1 VDTNK
6 RHFRKS
12 TSERN
17 YVMKLASIE
26 KVTKVFPHPN
36 ADKLEFVHVLGY
48 DCLVPKGLH
57 ELADLV
63 VLIQPDTV
71 LPQVPWTEIYR
82 KASAKRVK
90 AIRLRGEWSFGIVE
104 KLSLLPEA
112 TTIAEGVEVS
122 ELLNITKYEPPV
134 PVELNAK
141 GFLPFGIPKTDEE
154 RYQNLPLEEYLSKSV
169 DVTLK
174 VDGQSFTA
182 YYKDGAFGVC
192 GRTLEY
198 KLEFHNDYTAHVKR
212 YDLENKLRTFCE
224 KHSVD
229 IALRGE
235 SYGKGVQTSKTN
247 PHSHFDKGVMFFG
260 VWLIAERRYALKGD
274 KFYIHTVAE
283 ELGLPVVPML
293 ECDVPLTLDL
303 IKKYDDG
310 LENLNGAMFEGVVL
324 VGEDFSF
331 KVINKIYDSAK

>member
-1 VDTNK
+1 MEK
-6 RHFRKS
+6 
-12 TSERN
+12 RN

-26 KVTKVFPHPN
+26 KVSKVFPHPN

-48 DCLVPKGLH
+48 DCIVPKDLH
-57 ELADLV
+57 KVDDLV
-63 VLIQPDTV
+63 ILIQPDTV
-71 LPQVPWTEIYR
+71 LPQVAWTEIYR
-82 KASAKRVK
+82 KVSAKRVK

-104 KLSLLPEA
+104 KLSLLLADAGVSE
-112 TTIAEGVEVS
+112 TQLAEGVEVS
-122 ELLNITKYEPPV
+122 EVLNITKYEPPV

-141 GFLPFGIPKTDEE
+141 GLLPYGIPKTDEE
-154 RYQNLPLEEYLSKSV
+154 RYQNLPLEEYLGKPV

-198 KLEFHNDYTAHVKR
+198 KLESHNDYTAHIKR

-224 KHSVD
+224 KHKVN

-235 SYGKGVQTSKTN
+235 SYGKGVQSSKMN
-247 PHSHFDKGVMFFG
+247 PHSHLGKGVMFFA
-260 VWLIAERRYALKGD
+260 VWLIAERRYAYKGD
-274 KFYIHTVAE
+274 RFYIHTVAE
-283 ELGLPVVPML
+283 ELGLPTVPML
-293 ECDVPLTLDL
+293 EGNVPLTLDL

-331 KVINKIYDSAK
+331 KVINKVYDSAK

>member
-1 VDTNK
+1 
-6 RHFRKS
+6 
-12 TSERN
+12 
-17 YVMKLASIE
+17 MKLASIE

-48 DCLVPKGLH
+48 DCIVPKGLYSVD
-57 ELADLV
+57 DLV
-63 VLIQPDTV
+63 ILIQPDTV
-71 LPQVPWTEIYR
+71 LPQVEWTAIYR
-82 KASAKRVK
+82 KLSSKRVK

-104 KLSLLPEA
+104 KLSLLPEGLE
-112 TTIAEGVEVS
+112 IAEGLEVS
-122 ELLNITKYEPPV
+122 SFLKVTKYEPPV

-141 GFLPFGIPKTDEE
+141 GFIPFGIPKTDEE
-154 RYQNLPLEEYLSKSV
+154 RYQNLTLEDFLGKHV

-198 KLEFHNDYTAHVKR
+198 KLEFHNDYTAHIKR

-224 KHSVD
+224 KHGVNL
-229 IALRGE
+229 ALRGE

-247 PHSHFDKGVMFFG
+247 PHSQLDKGVMFFS
-260 VWLIAERRYALKGD
+260 VWLIDERRHAYKGD
-274 KFYIHTVAE
+274 RFYIHSIAE
-283 ELGLPVVPML
+283 ELDLPTVPML
-293 ECDVPLTLDL
+293 ESNVPLSLDL

-324 VGEDFSF
+324 AGKDFSF
-331 KVINKIYDSAK
+331 KVINKVYDSAK